1 MLIYSLIVSVNA
13 YLTAGVFYSGFLA
26 HTGMDASQVGLVA
39 AIPFLANLF
48 CIFSADLLGR
58 FRKRKVLL
66 ICARFLYHTLNI
78 LTVTVLPYVVKD
90 VNARTVSFCAIVFV
104 AGIINALSQPGI
116 TELHLSNIPGEIR
129 SDYFAYVQTLGAG
142 VAGAA
147 ILLLAFLQD
156 RLAEANPEIFT
167 WIRIIAYVLALLDVV
182 FMALP
187 SEPEYKR
194 TEKVKLSNAFRLPL
208 KNRKYMWSILFVSL
222 WTFTRSFAVAN
233 IIDNYLTVTSRVP
246 YIFICAINASYTLFL
261 IFFQR
266 PWKKLIRRTSWF
278 KTFAIAAILHSPTTI
293 LYAFTNSV
301 NFIPVMLIVRLT
313 QHVIGVGANVAFAN
327 LPYVNMPEENR
338 TDYMS
343 FNYIAQNLSSF
354 IGMSL
359 GTLWI
364 RLIGVNY
371 FTFFGVNITG
381 PQQLLL
387 FQGVLQFLVPL
398 FILLSIKK
406 LE

>member
-1 MLIYSLIVSVNA
+1 
-13 YLTAGVFYSGFLA
+13 
-26 HTGMDASQVGLVA
+26 
-39 AIPFLANLF
+39 
-48 CIFSADLLGR
+48 
-58 FRKRKVLL
+58 
-66 ICARFLYHTLNI
+66 
-78 LTVTVLPYVVKD
+78 
-90 VNARTVSFCAIVFV
+90 
-104 AGIINALSQPGI
+104 
-116 TELHLSNIPGEIR
+116 
-129 SDYFAYVQTLGAG
+129 
-142 VAGAA
+142 
-147 ILLLAFLQD
+147 
-156 RLAEANPEIFT
+156 
-167 WIRIIAYVLALLDVV
+167 
-182 FMALP
+182 
-187 SEPEYKR
+187 
-194 TEKVKLSNAFRLPL
+194 
-208 KNRKYMWSILFVSL
+208 
-222 WTFTRSFAVAN
+222 
-233 IIDNYLTVTSRVP
+233 
-246 YIFICAINASYTLFL
+246 
-261 IFFQR
+261 
-266 PWKKLIRRTSWF
+266 
-278 KTFAIAAILHSPTTI
+278 
-293 LYAFTNSV
+293 
-301 NFIPVMLIVRLT
+301 MLIVRLT